1 MPPTPL
7 SPRRALAGAAALLAA
22 ACAHGPPRN
31 LAREPSALLDQVLAA
46 QRRVQRVQ
54 GTARVRIASP
64 TLSGT
69 VTELVAAEKPD
80 RVHLETLDFFGD
92 PAAVLV
98 AGGGRFALWDAREKV
113 FYRGAATPANVSRLL
128 PFDLP
133 VEELVTIL
141 CGSAPI
147 LPGEP
152 LEVGADRDVVLLT
165 LGQGAVG
172 QRLGLGE
179 RATVVFSQVRREVP
193 EGTPPAEARVG
204 YDLSFERFVDRG
216 GIRFPNVTKLDAAA
230 SRSQVELTWRDLE
243 VNGAPDPELFRL
255 APPPGARV
263 VDVDDVPPAR
273 VAPPKTE

>member
-1 MPPTPL
+1 MA
-7 SPRRALAGAAALLAA
+7 SAARRAPALAAALLAGA

-31 LAREPSALLDQVLAA
+31 LSRDPSALLDQVLAA
-46 QRRVQRVQ
+46 QRRVERVR
-54 GTARVRIASP
+54 GTARVRIQSP
-64 TLSGT
+64 SLSGT

-147 LPGEP
+147 LPGAP
-152 LEVGADRDVVLLT
+152 LEVGAEDAVVLLT
-165 LGQGAVG
+165 IGQGEIG

-179 RATVVFSQVRREVP
+179 HATVVSSQVRRELP
-193 EGTPPAEARVG
+193 PGAAPSEGRVG
-204 YDLSFERFVDRG
+204 YDLAFERFVDRG
-216 GIRFPNVTKLDAAA
+216 GVRFPNVTELDAAT
-230 SRSQVELTWRDLE
+230 SRSRVELSWRDLE
-243 VNGAPDPELFRL
+243 VNGAPDAELFQL
-255 APPPGARV
+255 SPPPGARV
-263 VDVDDVPPAR
+263 VDVDREPPAR
-273 VAPPKTE
+273 VLPTAPE